1 LRLLENNT
9 PYGAMKEEKNMPKA
23 QRFSLEQIHAVLKK
37 LRSLPPKKVGKTRA
51 EAVECLAG
59 DIRKAV
65 EKGHSLKEIRDI
77 LAGEGIQVSLTR
89 MAVLMKTGEEADQK
103 KEDASAPGQ
112 AEAVDCGLLTIP
124 WKKKEE

>member
-1 LRLLENNT
+1 
-9 PYGAMKEEKNMPKA
+9 MPKA

-65 EKGHSLKEIRDI
+65 EKGHSLKEIQGI
-77 LAGEGIQVSLTR
+77 LAGEGIQVSLSR
-89 MAVLMKTGEEADQK
+89 MAALMKTEKEVVQK
-103 KEDASAPGQ
+103 KGDGFAPSH
-112 AEAVDCGLLTIP
+112 AERIDCGLFTMP
-124 WKKKEE
+124 GKREGE